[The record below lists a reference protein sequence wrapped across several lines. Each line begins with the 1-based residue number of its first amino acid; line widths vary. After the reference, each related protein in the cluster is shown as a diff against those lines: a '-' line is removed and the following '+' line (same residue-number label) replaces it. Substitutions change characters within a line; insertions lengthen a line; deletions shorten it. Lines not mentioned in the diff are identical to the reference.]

1 MYFLRKSFHFK
12 LRKRNFCPKH
22 YFILIK
28 MQNLIKLQ
36 TNSVLQVPFQNYEKD
51 FTFIVNS
58 AKFETSIFQADLL
71 SSTIS
76 KIHSTDPTVKEFF
89 INTENSGDFDHILK
103 LLNFNEEIISED
115 EIPFII
121 EIIEILGIKTNL
133 KIQNNINDEI
143 NISNILF
150 RIRNNQKHPQLLS
163 KQLERDIEFFA
174 SHFNEIKDEL
184 LKQIEEKH
192 FEIEEFVIENILND
206 PKLQL
211 NNEDELLDFVNK
223 LYKHDSKYSEL
234 YKYVDFNNVESSSI
248 KEFVDIFDF
257 NDMTHSVWL
266 SITKSLQQKTN
277 QEKPSAKIQEINF
290 DFTKH
295 EDFLTEFE
303 QINEE
308 IEPINKE
315 FEPNEDEFDGILNY
329 LQTHSNIKNEIII
342 YSSSNRNYTDPYEIV
357 NYASAS
363 SSSYILTRDKPNSWI
378 CIEFINHRIIPSGYM
393 IESCTYD
400 ISETLRSW
408 AIEGSND
415 NQYWETLDTQANNDS
430 LNGVGLFHLFAV
442 SNYKYNTESFK
453 YLRIR
458 QTGSNWC
465 ENDSLFI
472 ASIEFYGKI
481 I

>member
-1 MYFLRKSFHFK
+1 
-12 LRKRNFCPKH
+12 
-22 YFILIK
+22 

-76 KIHSTDPTVKEFF
+76 KIHSTDPTVKEFS

-121 EIIEILGIKTNL
+121 EIIEILGIKINL
-133 KIQNNINDEI
+133 KIQNNSNDEI

-211 NNEDELLDFVNK
+211 NNEDELLDFFNK
-223 LYKHDSKYSEL
+223 LYKLDSKYSEL
-234 YKYVDFNNVESSSI
+234 YKYVDFNNVEASSI

-266 SITKSLQQKTN
+266 SITKSLQQKFR
-277 QEKPSAKIQEINF
+277 KIN
-290 DFTKH
+290 
-295 EDFLTEFE
+295 L
-303 QINEE
+303 
-308 IEPINKE
+308 
-315 FEPNEDEFDGILNY
+315 IL
-329 LQTHSNIKNEIII
+329 QS
-342 YSSSNRNYTDPYEIV
+342 
-357 NYASAS
+357 
-363 SSSYILTRDKPNSWI
+363 
-378 CIEFINHRIIPSGYM
+378 M
-393 IESCTYD
+393 
-400 ISETLRSW
+400 
-408 AIEGSND
+408 
-415 NQYWETLDTQANNDS
+415 
-430 LNGVGLFHLFAV
+430 
-442 SNYKYNTESFK
+442 
-453 YLRIR
+453 
-458 QTGSNWC
+458 
-465 ENDSLFI
+465 
-472 ASIEFYGKI
+472 KI
-481 I
+481 F